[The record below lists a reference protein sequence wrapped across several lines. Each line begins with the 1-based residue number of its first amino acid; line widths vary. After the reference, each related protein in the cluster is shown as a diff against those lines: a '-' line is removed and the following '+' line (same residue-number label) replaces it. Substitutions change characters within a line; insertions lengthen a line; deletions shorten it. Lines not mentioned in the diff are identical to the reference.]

1 LSTGLTQSAIVNC
14 QLTGMLKTRIIIL
27 VLSAALVWAIF
38 LLPKSVVENEAMVT
52 PVDSATVTTGTPHQ
66 AASTSLTSDIASL
79 RRKWSQSAQTQKNPI
94 FADSLRI
101 LYFRAG
107 KFDSAAWFAESAA
120 TFLKSSDSY
129 LKAGNAYYE
138 AYTYAVDPEKQKQ
151 LAEKTGEYLG
161 KVIEQN
167 PSNLEAKTRIAMTY
181 VGGDSPMQGI
191 RMLRE
196 VLEADPRNEFAL
208 FNMGMLS
215 IQSGQYDRAIERL
228 TELVAINQKH
238 IQGQLLLGVAY
249 MNKGMKKEAREQF
262 EKVKTL
268 DSDPSVQATADS
280 YLKDL
285 E

>member
-1 LSTGLTQSAIVNC
+1 MV
-14 QLTGMLKTRIIIL
+14 KTRVIIVI
-27 VLSAALVWAIF
+27 VSAVVVWLIF
-38 LLPKSVVENEAMVT
+38 LLPKSVVENDPNGPNGSVAAG
-52 PVDSATVTTGTPHQ
+52 DSSSNNQVMPHQ
-66 AASTSLTSDIASL
+66 PASKSMAVDIAKL
-79 RRKWSQSAQTQKNPI
+79 RQKWAQAAQTQKSSI

-101 LYFRAG
+101 LYFQAG

-138 AYTYAVDPEKQKQ
+138 AYSYAVQSEKQKQ
-151 LAEKTGEYLG
+151 LAEKTREYLG
-161 KVIEQN
+161 KVVEED

-228 TELVAINQKH
+228 IELVAINPGH

-262 EKVKTL
+262 ERVKSL

-280 YLKDL
+280 YLNDL
-285 E
+285 K

>member
-1 LSTGLTQSAIVNC
+1 
-14 QLTGMLKTRIIIL
+14 MLKTRIIL
-27 VLSAALVWAIF
+27 VALTAVVVWLIF
-38 LLPKSVVENEAMVT
+38 LLPKSVVENESGMAKM
-52 PVDSATVTTGTPHQ
+52 DSTKAVTGTPHQ
-66 AASTSLTSDIASL
+66 PAAETLAGDIA
-79 RRKWSQSAQTQKNPI
+79 RVRQKWAQSSQTQKSPI
-94 FADSLRI
+94 FADSLRV
-101 LYFRAG
+101 LYFQAG
-107 KFDSAAWFAESAA
+107 KFDSAAWFAESSA

-138 AYTYAVDPEKQKQ
+138 AYTYAVQPVKQKQ
-151 LAEKTGEYLG
+151 LAEKTREYLG
-161 KVIEQN
+161 KVVEQD

-181 VGGDSPMQGI
+181 VGGESPMQGI
-191 RMLRE
+191 KMLRE

-215 IQSGQYDRAIERL
+215 IQSGQHDRAIERL
-228 TELVAINQKH
+228 SELVAINPRH

-262 EKVKTL
+262 ERVKTL

-285 E
+285 K

>member
-1 LSTGLTQSAIVNC
+1 
-14 QLTGMLKTRIIIL
+14 MLKTRIIIL
-27 VLSAALVWAIF
+27 VICAALVLAIF
-38 LLPKSVVENEAMVT
+38 LLPKSVVENESMVT
-52 PVDSATVTTGTPHQ
+52 PGDSSKAIVGTPHQ
-66 AASTSLTSDIASL
+66 PATQALGQDIGSL
-79 RRKWSQSAQTQKNPI
+79 RRKWSQSSQTQKNPI

-101 LYFRAG
+101 LYIQAG

-138 AYTYAVDPEKQKQ
+138 AYTYAVEPEKQKQ
-151 LAEKTGEYLG
+151 FAEKTREYLG
-161 KVIEQN
+161 RVVEQN

-215 IQSGQYDRAIERL
+215 IQSGQNERAIERL
-228 TELVAINQKH
+228 TELVAINPKH

-249 MNKGMKKEAREQF
+249 LNQGMKKEAREQF
-262 EKVKTL
+262 ERVKSM

-280 YLKDL
+280 YLNDL
-285 E
+285 K